1 MKTYHFIIATLIVFA
16 SCTKEDFATPT
27 FTHQQQDGPTTDSIK
42 WNLNVKIP
50 QLGIEEYNVKPYLIH
65 NLMGMEN
72 NQEVCIGRFVQFYDD
87 NGYLYEFA
95 YEFGKGVTGGGG
107 RIEGKSYILNIES
120 NTINL
125 CNWYQNVSITYDPI
139 SPETINH

>member
-1 MKTYHFIIATLIVFA
+1 MKTHHFIIATLIVFA
-16 SCTKEDFATPT
+16 SCTKEDFATPIIT
-27 FTHQQQDGPTTDSIK
+27 NQQDGPTTDSIK
-42 WNLNVKIP
+42 WNLNIKIP

-95 YEFGKGVTGGGG
+95 YEFGRGITAGGG

>member
-1 MKTYHFIIATLIVFA
+1 MKTHHFIIATLIVFA
-16 SCTKEDFATPT
+16 SCTKEDFATPIIT
-27 FTHQQQDGPTTDSIK
+27 NQQESPTTDSIK

-95 YEFGKGVTGGGG
+95 YEFGRGITAGGG